1 MKSLKITLSLLTV
14 LFLTVSGQSSDVVVE
29 NDQPTYKTHK
39 QYDLMAHAK
48 KKLDIEGQG

>member
-1 MKSLKITLSLLTV
+1 MRSLKITLSLLTV
-14 LFLTVSGQSSDVVVE
+14 LFLTVSGQSSDAVIE

-48 KKLDIEGQG
+48 KKIQVDGQS

>member
-1 MKSLKITLSLLTV
+1 MRSLKITLLVLVV

-48 KKLDIEGQG
+48 KKAEVATQG